1 MEFIKEL
8 KQSIMKSKR
17 QEKIARMLQKE
28 LGEIFMLYARKM
40 KGILISV
47 TRVNVTPDLSIAHIS
62 LSIFPGEKTAEVMEK
77 IAIDAKTIRYDLG
90 RRVKDMRIVP
100 ELIFHLDD
108 SLDYLENI
116 DRLLK
121 SDPPSPLTEEEL
133 G

>member
-1 MEFIKEL
+1 LQQIE
-8 KQSIMKSKR
+8 KQPIMKSQR

-47 TRVNVTPDLSIAHIS
+47 TKVNITPDLSIAHTS
-62 LSIFPGEKTAEVMEK
+62 LSIFPSEKKVEVMEK
-77 IAIDAKTIRYDLG
+77 IAIDAKSIRYDLG
-90 RRVKDMRIVP
+90 RRVRNMRIIP
-100 ELIFHLDD
+100 ELIFHIDD
-108 SLDYLENI
+108 SFDYLENI

>member
-62 LSIFPGEKTAEVMEK
+62 LSIFPGEN
-77 IAIDAKTIRYDLG
+77 
-90 RRVKDMRIVP
+90 
-100 ELIFHLDD
+100 
-108 SLDYLENI
+108 S
-116 DRLLK
+116 
-121 SDPPSPLTEEEL
+121 
-133 G
+133 